1 MTFLA
6 THPIPAANL
15 VKVAESVNVFTSL
28 LWNILFAKHK
38 KKSNYWFYSH
48 RNYGLCVLQC
58 FTSLCWF
65 GLLLSAIH
73 SFLLQ
78 YSPAS
83 ERATIAT
90 EIIWVREWE
99 EPHLRL
105 PCTFHASDS
114 VHQQSFQILSLPWSY
129 HSSLSEVFLRQHGEN
144 EPMLYIRAEEMYQ
157 SLHRKSLKTMKRPI
171 SWSSS
176 QHLVQKATWLYSG
189 WEIHPSFFRF
199 TTCNENSGAAGP
211 FRVGPKPYLFE
222 AGPKARINRWFNLE
236 IVQNLINSVSF
247 NHIRLIC

>member
-1 MTFLA
+1 MVCVFC
-6 THPIPAANL
+6 
-15 VKVAESVNVFTSL
+15 NVSL
-28 LWNILFAKHK
+28 
-38 KKSNYWFYSH
+38 
-48 RNYGLCVLQC
+48 RCVG
-58 FTSLCWF
+58 F

-105 PCTFHASDS
+105 PRTFHASDS
-114 VHQQSFQILSLPWSY
+114 VHRQSFQILSLPWSY

-189 WEIHPSFFRF
+189 WEIHLSFFRF